1 MYQARVNNNNTVVE
15 IRDTTPSG
23 DVYWTRIRLSPT
35 GIPGVLSPSVEAK
48 RPVHDTG
55 IVGTHTTHNYVA
67 AIHELAYP
75 KKKLQ
80 DFSYMPGHC
89 STVLAW

>member
-1 MYQARVNNNNTVVE
+1 MVYYEGARKPTPTHDFHPRGLVYQARVNNNKTVVE
-15 IRDTTPSG
+15 ISDTTPSG

-55 IVGTHTTHNYVA
+55 IVGTHTT
-67 AIHELAYP
+67 II
-75 KKKLQ
+75 
-80 DFSYMPGHC
+80 M
-89 STVLAW
+89 